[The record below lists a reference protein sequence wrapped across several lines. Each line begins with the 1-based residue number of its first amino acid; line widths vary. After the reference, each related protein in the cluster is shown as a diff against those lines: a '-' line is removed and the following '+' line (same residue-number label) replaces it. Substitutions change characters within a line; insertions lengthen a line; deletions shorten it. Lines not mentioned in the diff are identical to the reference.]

1 MFALNKETPKTDTHT
16 HTHMLGNSPHRGAT
30 VRCVAPP
37 QSRSFQSAATM
48 RATQTGKNT
57 EPSRGDARRVESS
70 RAEQMSWARW
80 QRRRQRRRQRKWQGQ
95 RQWLRQRNRQRQCLA
110 YGACIFFHTFF
121 CFSCCCYSRYT
132 PLFFQAPLV
141 AKSPPIFVTRAQH
154 PSVARGAGRGERG
167 EGVGLLLV
175 CASAN
180 KNKAQRM
187 GKRP

>member
-16 HTHMLGNSPHRGAT
+16 HTYSCWETAPI
-30 VRCVAPP
+30 VAPLYAVLLRP
-37 QSRSFQSAATM
+37 KAEASNQRLRCGRPKQK
-48 RATQTGKNT
+48 KNT

-70 RAEQMSWARW
+70 RAEQLSWARW
-80 QRRRQRRRQRKWQGQ
+80 QRRRQRRRQGQ

-154 PSVARGAGRGERG
+154 PGLASGAGRGGRG

-180 KNKAQRM
+180 TNKAQRM